1 MLDQQAI
8 MRAYPD
14 VVSITEDKAFA
25 LDEAGAYEG
34 AIKDITATLDQSKI
48 DAARA
53 EIDALNYQKSR
64 TGEDGTTDTTYPEL
78 GEQFDLLFKD
88 IQNGTLTTSGGFFTA
103 IKAVKDKY
111 PKPS

>member
-1 MLDQQAI
+1 MLDRIAI
-8 MRAYPD
+8 LKAYPD
-14 VVSITEDKAFA
+14 INLVSDTKAFRH
-25 LDEAGAYEG
+25 DKNGQEIDVTSE
-34 AIKDITATLDQSKI
+34 LDQSLI

-53 EIDALNYQKSR
+53 EINALNYQKSR
-64 TGEDGTTDTTYPEL
+64 TGEDGTTDTIYPDL

-88 IQNGTLTTSGGFFTA
+88 LQNGTLTTSGNFFTT

>member
-1 MLDQQAI
+1 MLDRIAI
-8 MRAYPD
+8 LKAYPD
-14 VVSITEDKAFA
+14 INLVSDTKAFKH
-25 LDEAGAYEG
+25 DENGQE
-34 AIKDITATLDQSKI
+34 IDVTSELEQSLI

-64 TGEDGTTDTTYPEL
+64 TGEDGSTDTIYPDL

-88 IQNGTLTTSGGFFTA
+88 IAAGTLTTSGNLYTA
-103 IKAVKDKY
+103 LKAVKDKY

>member
-1 MLDQQAI
+1 MLDAQAI
-8 MRAYPD
+8 FKAYPD
-14 VVSITEDKAFA
+14 VNQVTETQAFTQGCV
-25 LDEAGAYEG
+25 DV
-34 AIKDITATLDQSKI
+34 TSTLDQSKI

-64 TGEDGTTDTTYPEL
+64 TGFDGSTDTIYPDL